1 MKVVL
6 QRVSSAEVQI
16 DGSVV
21 GEIKTGVLLLLGV
34 APDDDRAKADWLVE
48 KILALRIFPNPEDTI
63 SPTAISPTAISPTT
77 ISPTTISPTTMQRGL
92 EECNGEALVVSQF
105 TLFADVAKGRRP
117 SFSGAAEPILANE
130 LYQYFVAKLAARV
143 HVQTGRFGADMQ
155 VSSTNE
161 GPMTLILER

>member
-48 KILALRIFPNPEDTI
+48 KILALRIFPNPEDT
-63 SPTAISPTAISPTT
+63 ISPTT

>member
-48 KILALRIFPNPEDTI
+48 KILALRIFPNPEDT
-63 SPTAISPTAISPTT
+63 ISPTAISPTT

-143 HVQTGRFGADMQ
+143 HVQTGRFGADMR

>member
-34 APDDDRAKADWLVE
+34 GPDDDRAKADWLVE
-48 KILALRIFPNPEDTI
+48 KILALRIFPNPEDT
-63 SPTAISPTAISPTT
+63 ISPTAISPTT

>member
-48 KILALRIFPNPEDTI
+48 KILALRIFPNPEDT
-63 SPTAISPTAISPTT
+63 ISPTAISPTT

-155 VSSTNE
+155 VSSTND

>member
-48 KILALRIFPNPEDTI
+48 KILALRIFPNPEDT
-63 SPTAISPTAISPTT
+63 ISPTAISPTT

>member
-63 SPTAISPTAISPTT
+63 SPTAISPTT

-92 EECNGEALVVSQF
+92 EECNGEALVV
-105 TLFADVAKGRRP
+105 
-117 SFSGAAEPILANE
+117 
-130 LYQYFVAKLAARV
+130 
-143 HVQTGRFGADMQ
+143 
-155 VSSTNE
+155 
-161 GPMTLILER
+161 

>member
-48 KILALRIFPNPEDTI
+48 KILALRIFPNPED
-63 SPTAISPTAISPTT
+63 T

>member
-63 SPTAISPTAISPTT
+63 SPTA

>member
-63 SPTAISPTAISPTT
+63 SPTAISPTTISPTT

>member
-63 SPTAISPTAISPTT
+63 SPTAISPTA